1 MRRWVITTILMIH
14 ISCPTSSTKIIL
26 SLAVTLILRFIRKVL
41 ENFRILESK
50 YFLELLLC
58 FWYFKHYITY
68 MKRENKWACTL
79 KKKIRLHFLRLRF
92 LKLPMTCWKAP
103 FFIFLF
109 LICPQRNVGPNGLI
123 DFSMIK
129 VAFGEQTAGLGV
141 FLDIIQENSDFVLSF
156 KFLTIFIWIF

>member
-50 YFLELLLC
+50 YFLELLLF

-103 FFIFLF
+103 FFYFPFSHLSTAQCWTKWFNWFLYDKS
-109 LICPQRNVGPNGLI
+109 GLWGAKSW
-123 DFSMIK
+123 F
-129 VAFGEQTAGLGV
+129 
-141 FLDIIQENSDFVLSF
+141 
-156 KFLTIFIWIF
+156 